1 MLLYSNSYNLLMYL
15 HLGTVVPCI
24 FLGAYLLFFRKGN
37 SLHKVLGKI
46 YMTLMMI
53 TAIASL
59 FSPALVG
66 PQFLNHFGWI
76 HLFSFLTL
84 YSIPTALIA
93 IKKGNVRKHKI
104 KMIMLY
110 VGAIM
115 IAGGFTLV
123 PGRYL
128 HGVFFG

>member
-1 MLLYSNSYNLLMYL
+1 MLLYSNTYWFILYV
-15 HLGTVVPCI
+15 HLYTVVPCI
-24 FLGAYLLFFRKGN
+24 FLGAYLLLFRKGN
-37 SLHKVLGKI
+37 ALHKMLGKI

-53 TAIASL
+53 TATASL
-59 FSPALVG
+59 FLPALVG
-66 PQFLNHFGWI
+66 PQFLGHFGWI

-84 YSIPTALIA
+84 YSIPTSLIA
-93 IKKGNVRKHKI
+93 VRKGQIKKHKI
-104 KMIMLY
+104 KMILLY

-115 IAGGFTLV
+115 IAGGFTIV

>member
-1 MLLYSNSYNLLMYL
+1 MLLYSNSYYFLMYL
-15 HLGTVVPCI
+15 HLVTVVPCI

-37 SLHKVLGKI
+37 ALHKVLGKI
-46 YMTLMMI
+46 YMLMMLI
-53 TAIASL
+53 TAIVSL
-59 FSPALVG
+59 FLPALVG

-76 HLFSFLTL
+76 HLFSLLTL
-84 YSIPTALIA
+84 YSIPTAFTA
-93 IKKGNVRKHKI
+93 IRRGNVRKHKI
-104 KMIMLY
+104 KMVMLY

>member
-1 MLLYSNSYNLLMYL
+1 MS
-15 HLGTVVPCI
+15 
-24 FLGAYLLFFRKGN
+24 
-37 SLHKVLGKI
+37 
-46 YMTLMMI
+46 LMMF

-59 FSPALVG
+59 LLPALVG
-66 PQFLNHFGWI
+66 PQFLGHFGWI

-93 IKKGNVRKHKI
+93 VRKGQIKRHKI

-110 VGAIM
+110 IGAIM
-115 IAGGFTLV
+115 IAGGFTLS

-128 HGVFFG
+128 HEVFFG

>member
-1 MLLYSNSYNLLMYL
+1 MYL
-15 HLGTVVPCI
+15 HLVTVVPCI

-37 SLHKVLGKI
+37 ALHKVLGKI
-46 YMTLMMI
+46 YMLMMLI
-53 TAIASL
+53 TAIVSL
-59 FSPALVG
+59 FLPALVG

-76 HLFSFLTL
+76 HLFSLLTL
-84 YSIPTALIA
+84 YSIPTAFTA
-93 IKKGNVRKHKI
+93 IRRGNVRKHKI
-104 KMIMLY
+104 KMVMLY

>member
-1 MLLYSNSYNLLMYL
+1 MSLYSTSYTILMYL
-15 HLGTVVPCI
+15 HLETVVPCI
-24 FLGAYLLFFRKGN
+24 FLGAYLLLFRKGN
-37 SLHKVLGKI
+37 NLHKVLGKV
-46 YMTLMMI
+46 YMTLMMF
-53 TAIASL
+53 TAILSL
-59 FSPALVG
+59 FLPALVG
-66 PQFLNHFGWI
+66 PQFLKHFGWI
-76 HLFSFLTL
+76 HLFSLLTL

-93 IKKGNVRKHKI
+93 VKKGQIKKHKI
-104 KMIMLY
+104 KMVLLY

>member
-1 MLLYSNSYNLLMYL
+1 
-15 HLGTVVPCI
+15 
-24 FLGAYLLFFRKGN
+24 
-37 SLHKVLGKI
+37 
-46 YMTLMMI
+46 MMI

-59 FSPALVG
+59 FLPALVG
-66 PQFLNHFGWI
+66 PQLLNHFGWI

>member
-1 MLLYSNSYNLLMYL
+1 MALHSSTYNFIMYS
-15 HLGTVVPCI
+15 HLATVVPCI
-24 FLGAYLLFFRKGN
+24 FLGAYLLLFRKGDA
-37 SLHKVLGKI
+37 LHKVLGKI
-46 YMTLMMI
+46 YMSLMMF

-59 FSPALVG
+59 LLPALVG
-66 PQFLNHFGWI
+66 PQFLGHFGWI

-93 IKKGNVRKHKI
+93 VRKGQIRRHKI

-115 IAGGFTLV
+115 IAGGFTLS

-128 HGVFFG
+128 HEVFFG